1 MRAVGRWYKELQT
14 LLLLLLL
21 ASGVGWM
28 VGLVQEALIAVL
40 LFFVFGYLW
49 QLRRVLQWID
59 HPESEPP
66 EGSGIW
72 GMMLDQMYA
81 IQRHNRDARSR
92 LQHTVDYLR
101 DSFRSLRDGALLI
114 DQKGAIEWSNGSA
127 ERLLGLRYPQDKGQN
142 LLSLVR
148 YPQFASYLLL
158 ADYAEPLTFST
169 NDFPI
174 RHLQVEVSSFGIG
187 DRLILVRDV
196 TQLVQV
202 EQTRQDFVGNVSH
215 ELRTPLTVISGYVD
229 TLLSQSDKLP
239 PTFVKPL
246 EQMAQQTQRMETL
259 VRDLLW
265 LSKIEATTTKKRVRE
280 QVDLTVLVKEII
292 DELSA
297 AFPSRRIELNCRV
310 KDARM
315 TGDYREL
322 FSAVNNLVVNALKYS
337 NEDSPVS
344 VTLANHENALEL
356 EVCDQGLGIAEEHI
370 PRLTERFY
378 RVDESRSFAGGGT
391 GLGLAIVK
399 HVAASHDAQLKIRS
413 ELGKGSCFTLQFKAV
428 DTSEFNNA

>member
-14 LLLLLLL
+14 LILLLLI
-21 ASGVGWM
+21 AAGIGWAFDA
-28 VGLVQEALIAVL
+28 VAVALIGVL
-40 LFFVFGYLW
+40 TFVVFGYLW

-114 DQKGAIEWSNGSA
+114 DQKGLIEWSNSSA
-127 ERLLGLRYPQDKGQN
+127 EYLLGLRYPQDKGQN

-148 YPQFASYLLL
+148 YPEFSSYLIS

-169 NDFPI
+169 NDFPA

-196 TQLVQV
+196 TQLVQI

-229 TLLSQSDKLP
+229 TLLAQSEMLP
-239 PTFVKPL
+239 PPFVKPL
-246 EQMAQQTQRMETL
+246 EQMAQQSQRMENL

-280 QVDLTVLVKEII
+280 QVDLIALCHEVVEDLRGGYPQRTI
-292 DELSA
+292 D
-297 AFPSRRIELNCRV
+297 FQCRV
-310 KDARM
+310 QRAKIE
-315 TGDYREL
+315 GDYREL
-322 FSAVNNLVVNALKYS
+322 FSAISNLVVNALKYS
-337 NEDSPVS
+337 ADDKAVA
-344 VTLANHENALEL
+344 VTLSQHDGTLRID
-356 EVCDQGLGIAEEHI
+356 VRDQGVGIAEEHI

-399 HVAASHDAQLKIRS
+399 HVAASHEAQLKIES
-413 ELGKGSCFTLQFKAV
+413 QLGVGSCFSLLFHQVTRDV
-428 DTSEFNNA
+428 

>member
-14 LLLLLLL
+14 LVLLLLI
-21 ASGVGWM
+21 AAAIGW
-28 VGLVQEALIAVL
+28 VIGATAEALTVVL
-40 LFFVFGYLW
+40 VFFVFGYLW

-114 DQKGAIEWSNGSA
+114 DQKGLIEWSNSSA
-127 ERLLGLRYPQDKGQN
+127 EYLLGLRYPQDKGQN

-148 YPQFASYLLL
+148 YPEFSSYMIVG
-158 ADYAEPLTFST
+158 DYTEPLTFST
-169 NDFPI
+169 NDFPA

-196 TQLVQV
+196 TQLVQI

-215 ELRTPLTVISGYVD
+215 ELRTPLTVISGYLD
-229 TLLSQSDKLP
+229 TLLSQSEMLP
-239 PTFVKPL
+239 AALIKPL
-246 EQMAQQTQRMETL
+246 EQMAQQSQRMENL

-265 LSKIEATTTKKRVRE
+265 LSKIEATATKKRVRE
-280 QVDLTVLVKEII
+280 QVDVVALCGEVVEDLRGGYPT
-292 DELSA
+292 
-297 AFPSRRIELNCRV
+297 RTIEYKCAVRNA
-310 KDARM
+310 KIE
-315 TGDYREL
+315 GDYREL
-322 FSAVNNLVVNALKYS
+322 FSALSNLVVNALKYS
-337 NEDSPVS
+337 PEGKPVS
-344 VTLANHENALEL
+344 LTVRETEDALCI

-399 HVAASHDAQLKIRS
+399 HVAASHEAQLKIES
-413 ELGKGSCFTLQFKAV
+413 ELGAGSCFSLSFHRMNRDV
-428 DTSEFNNA
+428 

>member
-14 LLLLLLL
+14 IVLLLLI
-21 ASGVGWM
+21 AAAIGW
-28 VGLVQEALIAVL
+28 VIGATAEALTVVL

-101 DSFRSLRDGALLI
+101 DSFRSLRDGALLL
-114 DQKGAIEWSNGSA
+114 DQKGFIEWSNSSA
-127 ERLLGLRYPQDKGQN
+127 EYLLGLRYPQDKGQN

-148 YPQFASYLLL
+148 YPEFSSYMIVG
-158 ADYAEPLTFST
+158 DHTEPLTFST
-169 NDFPI
+169 NDFPA

-196 TQLVQV
+196 TQLVQI

-215 ELRTPLTVISGYVD
+215 ELRTPLTVISGYLD
-229 TLLSQSDKLP
+229 TLLSQSEMLP
-239 PTFVKPL
+239 AALIKPL
-246 EQMAQQTQRMETL
+246 EQMAQQSQRMENL

-265 LSKIEATTTKKRVRE
+265 LSKIEATATKKRVRE
-280 QVDLTVLVKEII
+280 QVDL
-292 DELSA
+292 A
-297 AFPSRRIELNCRV
+297 ALCSEVVEDLRGGYPSRAIEYRCAAPNA
-310 KDARM
+310 KIE
-315 TGDYREL
+315 GDYREL
-322 FSAVNNLVVNALKYS
+322 FSALSNLVVNALKYS
-337 NEDSPVS
+337 PERKQVS
-344 VTLANHENALEL
+344 LTLSETDKALCI

-399 HVAASHDAQLKIRS
+399 HVAASHEAQLKIES
-413 ELGKGSCFTLQFKAV
+413 ELGAGSCFSLSFHRMSR
-428 DTSEFNNA
+428 DL

>member
-14 LLLLLLL
+14 LVLLLLI
-21 ASGVGWM
+21 AAAIGW
-28 VGLVQEALIAVL
+28 VIGATAEALTVVL

-114 DQKGAIEWSNGSA
+114 DQKGLIEWSNSSA
-127 ERLLGLRYPQDKGQN
+127 EYLLGLRYPQDKGQN

-148 YPQFASYLLL
+148 YPEFSSYMIVG
-158 ADYAEPLTFST
+158 DYTEPLTFST
-169 NDFPI
+169 NDFPA

-196 TQLVQV
+196 TQLVQI

-215 ELRTPLTVISGYVD
+215 ELRTPLTVISGYLD
-229 TLLSQSDKLP
+229 TLLSQSEMLP
-239 PTFVKPL
+239 AALIKPL
-246 EQMAQQTQRMETL
+246 EQMAQQSQRMENL

-265 LSKIEATTTKKRVRE
+265 LSKIEATATKKRVRE
-280 QVDLTVLVKEII
+280 QVDL
-292 DELSA
+292 A
-297 AFPSRRIELNCRV
+297 ALCSEVVEDLRGGYPSRAIEYRCAVPNA
-310 KDARM
+310 KIE
-315 TGDYREL
+315 GDYREL
-322 FSAVNNLVVNALKYS
+322 FSALSNLVVNALKYS
-337 NEDSPVS
+337 PEGKPVS
-344 VTLANHENALEL
+344 LTLSETDKALCI

-399 HVAASHDAQLKIRS
+399 HVAASHEAQLKIES
-413 ELGKGSCFTLQFKAV
+413 ELGAGSCFSLSFHRMSR
-428 DTSEFNNA
+428 DL

>member
-14 LLLLLLL
+14 LVLLLLI
-21 ASGVGWM
+21 AAAIGW
-28 VGLVQEALIAVL
+28 VIGATAEALTVVL

-114 DQKGAIEWSNGSA
+114 DQKGLIEWSNSSA
-127 ERLLGLRYPQDKGQN
+127 EYLLGLRYPQDKGQN

-148 YPQFASYLLL
+148 YPEFSSYMIVG
-158 ADYAEPLTFST
+158 DYTEPLTFST
-169 NDFPI
+169 NDFPA

-196 TQLVQV
+196 TQLVQI

-215 ELRTPLTVISGYVD
+215 ELRTPLTVISGYLD
-229 TLLSQSDKLP
+229 TLLSQSEMLP
-239 PTFVKPL
+239 AALIKPL
-246 EQMAQQTQRMETL
+246 EQMAQQSQRMENL

-265 LSKIEATTTKKRVRE
+265 LSKIEATATKKRVRE
-280 QVDLTVLVKEII
+280 QVDL
-292 DELSA
+292 A
-297 AFPSRRIELNCRV
+297 ALCSEVVEDLRGGYPSRAIEYRCAVPNA
-310 KDARM
+310 KIE
-315 TGDYREL
+315 GDYREL
-322 FSAVNNLVVNALKYS
+322 FSALSNLVVNALKYS
-337 NEDSPVS
+337 PEGKPVS
-344 VTLANHENALEL
+344 LTLSETDKALCI
-356 EVCDQGLGIAEEHI
+356 EVCDKGMGIAEEHI

-399 HVAASHDAQLKIRS
+399 HVAASHEAQLKIES
-413 ELGKGSCFTLQFKAV
+413 ELGAGSCFSLSFHRMSR
-428 DTSEFNNA
+428 DL

>member
-1 MRAVGRWYKELQT
+1 MRAVGRWYRELQT
-14 LLLLLLL
+14 LILLLLI
-21 ASGVGWM
+21 AGGIGWT
-28 VGLVQEALIAVL
+28 VDAIAEALIVVL
-40 LFFVFGYLW
+40 FFFVFGYLW
-49 QLRRVLQWID
+49 QLRRVLRWID

-114 DQKGAIEWSNGSA
+114 DQKGLIEWSNSSA
-127 ERLLGLRYPQDKGQN
+127 EYLLGLRYPQDKGQN

-148 YPQFASYLLL
+148 YPEFSSYIIVG
-158 ADYAEPLTFST
+158 DYAEPLTFST
-169 NDFPI
+169 NDFPV

-196 TQLVQV
+196 TQLVQI

-229 TLLSQSDKLP
+229 TLLSQSEMLP
-239 PTFVKPL
+239 PSFIKPL
-246 EQMAQQTQRMETL
+246 EQMAQQSQRMETL

-265 LSKIEATTTKKRVRE
+265 LSKIEATATKKRVRE
-280 QVDLTVLVKEII
+280 QVDLVALSKEVV
-292 DELSA
+292 DDLSGGY
-297 AFPSRRIELNCRV
+297 PSRTIEFKCPVQNA
-310 KDARM
+310 KIE
-315 TGDYREL
+315 GDYREI
-322 FSAVNNLVVNALKYS
+322 FSAVSNLLVNALKYS
-337 NEDSPVS
+337 PAGKPVS
-344 VTLANHENALEL
+344 LSVREMDEGCCI
-356 EVCDQGLGIAEEHI
+356 EVCDQGVGIAEEHI

-399 HVAASHDAQLKIRS
+399 HVAVSHEAQLKIES
-413 ELGKGSCFTLQFKAV
+413 KLGSGSCFSLIFHRTRR
-428 DTSEFNNA
+428 DD

>member
-14 LLLLLLL
+14 LVLLLLI
-21 ASGVGWM
+21 AAAIGW
-28 VGLVQEALIAVL
+28 VIGATAEALTVVL

-114 DQKGAIEWSNGSA
+114 DQKGLIEWSNSSA
-127 ERLLGLRYPQDKGQN
+127 EYLLGLRYPQDKGQN

-148 YPQFASYLLL
+148 YPEFSSYMIVG
-158 ADYAEPLTFST
+158 DYTEPLTFST
-169 NDFPI
+169 NDFPA

-196 TQLVQV
+196 TQLVQI

-215 ELRTPLTVISGYVD
+215 ELRTPLTVISGYLD
-229 TLLSQSDKLP
+229 TLLSQSEMLP
-239 PTFVKPL
+239 AALIKPL
-246 EQMAQQTQRMETL
+246 EQMAQQSQRMENL

-265 LSKIEATTTKKRVRE
+265 LSKIEATATKKRVRE
-280 QVDLTVLVKEII
+280 QVDL
-292 DELSA
+292 A
-297 AFPSRRIELNCRV
+297 ALCSEVVEDLRGGYPSRAIEYRCAVPNA
-310 KDARM
+310 KIE
-315 TGDYREL
+315 GDYREL
-322 FSAVNNLVVNALKYS
+322 FSALSNLVVNALKYS
-337 NEDSPVS
+337 PEGKPVS
-344 VTLANHENALEL
+344 LTLSETDKALCI
-356 EVCDQGLGIAEEHI
+356 EVCDQGMGIAEEHI

-399 HVAASHDAQLKIRS
+399 HVAASHEAQLKIES
-413 ELGKGSCFTLQFKAV
+413 ELGAGSCFSLSFHRMSR
-428 DTSEFNNA
+428 DL

>member
-14 LLLLLLL
+14 IVLLLLI
-21 ASGVGWM
+21 AAAIGW
-28 VGLVQEALIAVL
+28 VIGATAEALTVVL

-114 DQKGAIEWSNGSA
+114 DQKGLIEWSNSSA
-127 ERLLGLRYPQDKGQN
+127 EYLLGLRYPQDKGQN

-148 YPQFASYLLL
+148 YPEFSSYMIVG
-158 ADYAEPLTFST
+158 DYTEPLTFST
-169 NDFPI
+169 NDFPA

-196 TQLVQV
+196 TQLVQI

-215 ELRTPLTVISGYVD
+215 ELRTPLTVISGYLD
-229 TLLSQSDKLP
+229 TLLSQSEMLP
-239 PTFVKPL
+239 AALIKPL
-246 EQMAQQTQRMETL
+246 EQMAQQSQRMENL

-265 LSKIEATTTKKRVRE
+265 LSKIEATATKKRVRE
-280 QVDLTVLVKEII
+280 QVDL
-292 DELSA
+292 A
-297 AFPSRRIELNCRV
+297 ALCGEVVEDLRGGYPSRAIEYRCAVPNA
-310 KDARM
+310 KIE
-315 TGDYREL
+315 GDYREL
-322 FSAVNNLVVNALKYS
+322 FSALSNLVVNALKYS
-337 NEDSPVS
+337 PEGKPVS
-344 VTLANHENALEL
+344 LTLSETDKALCI

-399 HVAASHDAQLKIRS
+399 HVAASHEAQLKIES
-413 ELGKGSCFTLQFKAV
+413 ELGAGSCFSLSFHRMSR
-428 DTSEFNNA
+428 DL

>member
-1 MRAVGRWYKELQT
+1 MRAVGRWYKEVQT
-14 LLLLLLL
+14 LVLLLLL
-21 ASGVGWM
+21 AGSVGW
-28 VGLVQEALIAVL
+28 VIGATAEAVVVVL
-40 LFFVFGYLW
+40 LVFVLGYLW

-114 DQKGAIEWSNGSA
+114 DQKGLIEWSNGSA
-127 ERLLGLRYPQDKGQN
+127 EYLLGLRYPQDKGQS

-148 YPQFASYLLL
+148 YPEFSRYLIVG
-158 ADYAEPLTFST
+158 DYAEPLTFST
-169 NDFPI
+169 NGFPA
-174 RHLQVEVSSFGIG
+174 RYLQVEVSSFGIG

-229 TLLSQSDKLP
+229 NLLSQSEQLP
-239 PTFVKPL
+239 PAFIKPL
-246 EQMAQQTQRMETL
+246 EQMAQQSQRMEDL

-265 LSKIEATTTKKRVRE
+265 LSKIEATATKKRVRE
-280 QVDLTVLVKEII
+280 QIDLGLLSQEVIENVKGGY
-292 DELSA
+292 A
-297 AFPSRRIELNCRV
+297 SRTINFRCEVQYTKIE
-310 KDARM
+310 
-315 TGDYREL
+315 GDYREL
-322 FSAVNNLVVNALKYS
+322 FSAVSNLLVNAVKYS
-337 NEDSPVS
+337 PDDKPVS
-344 VTLANHENALEL
+344 LRLHEHEGGLCL
-356 EVCDQGLGIAEEHI
+356 EVCDEGIGIAEEHI

-399 HVAASHDAQLKIRS
+399 HVAVSHEAQLEIVS
-413 ELGKGSCFTLQFKAV
+413 ELGAGSCFRLIFHRPALET
-428 DTSEFNNA
+428 

>member
-14 LLLLLLL
+14 IVLLLLI
-21 ASGVGWM
+21 AAAIGW
-28 VGLVQEALIAVL
+28 VIGATAEALTVVL

-114 DQKGAIEWSNGSA
+114 DQKGLIEWSNSSA
-127 ERLLGLRYPQDKGQN
+127 EYLLGLRYPQDKGQN

-148 YPQFASYLLL
+148 YPEFSSYMIVG
-158 ADYAEPLTFST
+158 DHTEPLTFST
-169 NDFPI
+169 NDFPA

-196 TQLVQV
+196 TQLVQI

-215 ELRTPLTVISGYVD
+215 ELRTPLTVISGYLD
-229 TLLSQSDKLP
+229 TLLSQSEMLP
-239 PTFVKPL
+239 AALIKPL
-246 EQMAQQTQRMETL
+246 EQMAQQSQRMENL

-265 LSKIEATTTKKRVRE
+265 LSKIEATATKKRVRE
-280 QVDLTVLVKEII
+280 QVDL
-292 DELSA
+292 A
-297 AFPSRRIELNCRV
+297 ALCSEVVEDLRGGYPSRAIEYRCAAPNA
-310 KDARM
+310 KIE
-315 TGDYREL
+315 GDYREL
-322 FSAVNNLVVNALKYS
+322 FSALSNLVVNALKYS
-337 NEDSPVS
+337 PERKQVS
-344 VTLANHENALEL
+344 LTLSETDKALCI

-399 HVAASHDAQLKIRS
+399 HVAASHEAQLKIES
-413 ELGKGSCFTLQFKAV
+413 ELGAGSCFSLSFHRMSR
-428 DTSEFNNA
+428 DL

>member
-14 LLLLLLL
+14 LILLLLL
-21 ASGVGWM
+21 ATSIGW
-28 VGLVQEALIAVL
+28 LIDAIAAALIVVL

-114 DQKGAIEWSNGSA
+114 DQKGLIEWSNSSA
-127 ERLLGLRYPQDKGQN
+127 EYLLGLRYPQDKGQN

-148 YPQFASYLLL
+148 YPEFSSYIIVG
-158 ADYAEPLTFST
+158 DYAEPLTFST
-169 NDFPI
+169 NDFPV

-196 TQLVQV
+196 TQLVQI

-229 TLLSQSDKLP
+229 TLLSQSEKLP
-239 PTFVKPL
+239 EALIKPL
-246 EQMAQQTQRMETL
+246 EQMAQQSQRMENL

-265 LSKIEATTTKKRVRE
+265 LSKIEATATKKRIRE
-280 QVDLTVLVKEII
+280 QVDLIALCHEVVDDLKGGY
-292 DELSA
+292 
-297 AFPSRRIELNCRV
+297 PSRVIEFRC
-310 KDARM
+310 KARQAKIE
-315 TGDYREL
+315 GDYREL
-322 FSAVNNLVVNALKYS
+322 FSALSNLVVNALKYS
-337 NEDSPVS
+337 AEEKPVS
-344 VTLANHENALEL
+344 LTLGETNHTLCL

-399 HVAASHDAQLKIRS
+399 HVAASHEAQLKIES
-413 ELGKGSCFTLQFKAV
+413 ELGAGSCFSLVFQRKSWDV
-428 DTSEFNNA
+428 

>member
-14 LLLLLLL
+14 LILLLLF
-21 ASGVGWM
+21 AGGAGWIFGVA
-28 VGLVQEALIAVL
+28 QQALIVVL

-114 DQKGAIEWSNGSA
+114 DQKGFIEWSNGSA

-142 LLSLVR
+142 ILSLVR
-148 YPQFASYLLL
+148 YPEFSSYLLI
-158 ADYAEPLTFST
+158 ADYSEPLTFST

-196 TQLVQV
+196 TQFVQI

-215 ELRTPLTVISGYVD
+215 ELRTPLTVISGYVE

-239 PTFVKPL
+239 AAFVKPL
-246 EQMAQQTQRMETL
+246 EQMAQQSQRMENL

-265 LSKIEATTTKKRVRE
+265 LSKIEATATKKRIRE
-280 QVDLTVLVKEII
+280 PVDLLALVKEIR
-292 DELSA
+292 DEIKG
-297 AFPSRRIELNCRV
+297 AFPIRAIKLESNVDTASIE
-310 KDARM
+310 
-315 TGDYREL
+315 GDYREL

-337 NEDSPVS
+337 ADDKPVTIA
-344 VTLANHENALEL
+344 VVKQDNALVV
-356 EVCDQGLGIAEEHI
+356 EVCDEGLGIAEEHI

-413 ELGKGSCFTLQFKAV
+413 TLGKGSCFGLRFGGTA
-428 DTSEFNNA
+428 EGR

>member
-14 LLLLLLL
+14 LILLLLL
-21 ASGVGWM
+21 ATSIGW
-28 VGLVQEALIAVL
+28 LIDAIAAALIVVL

-114 DQKGAIEWSNGSA
+114 DQKGLIEWSNSSA
-127 ERLLGLRYPQDKGQN
+127 EYLLGLRYPQDKGQN

-148 YPQFASYLLL
+148 YPEFSSYIIVG
-158 ADYAEPLTFST
+158 DYAEPLTFST
-169 NDFPI
+169 NDFPV

-196 TQLVQV
+196 TQLVQI

-229 TLLSQSDKLP
+229 TLLSQSEKLP
-239 PTFVKPL
+239 EALIKPL
-246 EQMAQQTQRMETL
+246 EQMAQQSQRMENL

-265 LSKIEATTTKKRVRE
+265 LSKIEATATKKRIRE
-280 QVDLTVLVKEII
+280 QVDLIALCHEVVDDLKGGY
-292 DELSA
+292 
-297 AFPSRRIELNCRV
+297 PSRVIEFRC
-310 KDARM
+310 KARQAKIE
-315 TGDYREL
+315 GDYREL
-322 FSAVNNLVVNALKYS
+322 FSALSNLVVNALKYS
-337 NEDSPVS
+337 AEGKPVS
-344 VTLANHENALEL
+344 LTLGETNRTLCL

-399 HVAASHDAQLKIRS
+399 HVAASHEAQLKIES
-413 ELGKGSCFTLQFKAV
+413 ELGAGSCFSLVFQRKSCDV
-428 DTSEFNNA
+428 